1 MKKVNLFLTILTSV
15 LMLMFIADGYEVKA
29 DEGGLP
35 KATIELDCNKQKVEA
50 GTDIGITVTVEP
62 NEKYEGALL
71 DIGLRN
77 AQEPSSGYCASIPY
91 IGNGQFKGTLDTS
104 YYPAGDY
111 RVSYLSLVI
120 GGNSDDIPDFDIDND
135 YGNNYYFW
143 LTKDGDNGEFTLT
156 DYRVVLFYQGGSNKY
171 EEINLTFKNHDT
183 LREILKDYLP
193 AEDTYVDTFGKLE
206 GVYVSPNATMLM
218 DGEFLNM
225 DEPYDYTTVFYMDDY
240 NCSMRLDLLY
250 EKVQVTINK
259 YAYIE
264 SKNEILE
271 KEVIYVDRNMT
282 VGEVAKSVDKPYEPM
297 GIKFIEYVVSNE
309 NETVMTTSYIDLYAK
324 YDKYPI
330 LFNRAYI
337 GADGEPV
344 FDYEVKY
351 YPNGTS
357 WKDIIEYTM
366 PKTNYTFVGW
376 SEDFESL
383 VTDDNDIINDFSDII
398 GTNISILAKYK
409 EVNIIEYNY
418 ADMTDKS
425 WPRVHC
431 WQNTDYVKRG
441 CIVVDKA
448 VADGTSEGLIDI
460 IKEKT
465 LDDVVSILGP
475 VKVQEAS
482 AWSGMLSDGLFFSVD
497 LRVVRVD
504 EMETETETEL
514 ETETK
519 AEVETETVGSNEGA
533 AESEPVVKLDDE
545 KIQSIKDE
553 INAVLGEESETGE
566 KESKGNNK
574 KHKIYVDMKM
584 DDGTY
589 ATEISKEILE
599 AVKGK
604 HIELELDM
612 GDYSWTI
619 SGKDIDGDAL
629 QSINLKVTL
638 DTENIPDDT
647 VKEVAGK
654 NETKQ
659 ISLQYNGEFGFKAKL
674 NVNVGSKN
682 VGKYG
687 NLYYYNKDGQL
698 EFMNAGKIDKDGN
711 VQLSFNHASEYVVVI
726 GEDMSED
733 ESGSGL
739 LLIVG
744 IIVGVVA
751 IAAVGI
757 FIFMKKKGNMESSED
772 IHTGECNEHK
782 EDEPQETSIKS
793 DSE

>member
-15 LMLMFIADGYEVKA
+15 LMLMFVADGYEVKA
-29 DEGGLP
+29 DEGDLP
-35 KATIELDCNKQKVEA
+35 KATIELDCNKQKVEV
-50 GTDIGITVTVEP
+50 GTDISITVTVEP

-71 DIGLRN
+71 DIGFRN
-77 AQEPSSGYCASIPY
+77 AQEPSSGYCVSVPY
-91 IGNGQFKGTLDTS
+91 IGNGQFKGTIDTS

-111 RVSYLSLVI
+111 RVTYLSLFI
-120 GGNSDDIPDFDIDND
+120 ASSGDDIPDFDIDND

-143 LTKDGDNGEFTLT
+143 LTKDGDNGEMTFENYGLAI
-156 DYRVVLFYQGGSNKY
+156 FYKNGSNKFD
-171 EEINLTFKNHDT
+171 EVKFTFKNHET

-193 AEDTYVDTFGKLE
+193 EEETYINSHGNLVGVNVRHNAASEAERTFL
-206 GVYVSPNATMLM
+206 YL
-218 DGEFLNM
+218 
-225 DEPYDYTTVFYMDDY
+225 DEPYDYTLVFDQVDLDY
-240 NCSMRLDLLY
+240 PMMVELVY
-250 EKVQVTINK
+250 EKVLVTVNK

-330 LFNRAYI
+330 LFNRAYM

-344 FDYEVKY
+344 YDYEVKC

-357 WKDIIEYTM
+357 WKDIVSCTLPETEY
-366 PKTNYTFVGW
+366 KFREW
-376 SEDFESL
+376 SEEFDIL
-383 VTDDNDIINDFSDII
+383 DDKEIINDFSDII
-398 GTNISILAKYK
+398 ATDVSILAGY
-409 EVNIIEYNY
+409 EDIAIVEYNY
-418 ADMTDKS
+418 LDETDNKDPVAHS
-425 WPRVHC
+425 WH
-431 WQNTDYVKRG
+431 NTDYVKRG
-441 CIVVDKA
+441 CIVVDKD
-448 VADGTSEGLIDI
+448 VVSVDSDKELVDI
-460 IKEKT
+460 IKEET
-465 LDDVVSILGP
+465 LDDVIDILGP
-475 VKVQEAS
+475 VKVKEAS
-482 AWSGMLSDGLFFSVD
+482 SWRGSPLGGIYFKVD
-497 LRVVRVD
+497 LYVVKVD
-504 EMETETETEL
+504 EMETETEP
-514 ETETK
+514 ETETMT
-519 AEVETETVGSNEGA
+519 ENETETVGGDEGA
-533 AESEPVVKLDDE
+533 TESEPVVKLDDE

-726 GEDMSED
+726 GEDMSEN

-744 IIVGVVA
+744 IIVGVVV

-757 FIFMKKKGNMESSED
+757 FIFVKKKGNKESSADVHAE
-772 IHTGECNEHK
+772 ESNEHK
-782 EDEPQETSIKS
+782 EDEPQETSVKR
-793 DSE
+793 DLE